1 LVEDGVLPLSKLLAD
16 KTGLSVLD
24 AISPETKAQIQEA
37 AESYTGD
44 PLPLESLRLL
54 APVPRPRSLRDFYAF
69 EGHVRT
75 MRKRRGLEVPEEW
88 YEFPAF
94 YYSNHTSI
102 YSPGED
108 IPFPSYTSML
118 DYEMELA
125 VVITG
130 KGQDLTK
137 ESARELIGGYM
148 FMNDW
153 SARDIQQKEMKI
165 GLGPAKAKD
174 FAKSFGP
181 FLVTPDE
188 FGSGGLEG
196 RPAIEVE
203 ARVNGKTYSKGN
215 TKEMHY
221 TFAEMIAHA
230 SKDVTIDTGDIMGS
244 GTVGGG
250 CIAEIGPDITGWLK
264 PGDIVELVGPKLGTL
279 MNRVGQRRSLE

>member
-1 LVEDGVLPLSKLLAD
+1 M
-16 KTGLSVLD
+16 LD
-24 AISPETKAQIQEA
+24 AISPEVRAQIRDAIED
-37 AESYTGD
+37 YRGD
-44 PLPLESLRLL
+44 FLPLESLRLL
-54 APVPRPRSLRDFYAF
+54 PPIPKPRSLRDFYAF
-69 EGHVRT
+69 EDHVRS

-108 IPFPSYTSML
+108 IPFPGYTSML

-125 VVITG
+125 IVITG
-130 KGQDLTK
+130 KGRDLTK
-137 ESARELIGGYM
+137 ENARELIGGYM

-181 FLVTPDE
+181 FVVTPDE
-188 FGSGGLEG
+188 FGSKGLEG
-196 RPAIEVE
+196 RPDIEVE

-230 SKDVTIDTGDIMGS
+230 SKAVTIETGDIMGS

-250 CIAEIGPDITGWLK
+250 CIAEIGPEVAGWLR
-264 PGDIVELVGPKLGTL
+264 PGDTVELVGPKLGTL
-279 MNRVGQRRSLE
+279 MNRVGQRRSLSE